1 MALLP
6 KSRTA
11 RKRLMVVGVAGG
23 VLAVAAGLVFL
34 GLGDAVSFFY
44 TPSQAA
50 KAHPPAGRTIQL
62 GGFVRP
68 GSLVK
73 STNGQVEFVVTDCGA
88 AEERVSY
95 KGELP
100 DLFRE
105 GQGVVAKGSF
115 NALGQFT
122 ASEVLAKHDERYMPR
137 ELTKSLKA
145 SGEWRGDQPAGSAAQ
160 GGEPPPAYLKAC
172 KATSTGV
179 TKS

>member
-1 MALLP
+1 MAFLP

-11 RKRLMVVGVAGG
+11 RKRLMIVGVAGG
-23 VLAVAAGLVFL
+23 VLICAAVLVFL
-34 GLGDAVSFFY
+34 GLGNAVSFFY

-62 GGFVRP
+62 GGFVQP

-73 STNGQVEFVVTDCGA
+73 SADGNVKFVVTDCTKVQ
-88 AEERVSY
+88 ELVSY

-115 NALGQFT
+115 NTEGRFT

-145 SGEWRGDQPAGSAAQ
+145 SGEWRGDEAGGQTAQ
-160 GGEPPPAYLKAC
+160 GGAPPPAMYQAC
-172 KATSTGV
+172 AAAAGA